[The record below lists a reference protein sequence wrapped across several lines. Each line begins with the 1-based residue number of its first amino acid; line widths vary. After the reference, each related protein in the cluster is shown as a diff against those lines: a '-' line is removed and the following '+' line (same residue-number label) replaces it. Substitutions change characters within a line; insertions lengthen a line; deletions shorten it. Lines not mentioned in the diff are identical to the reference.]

1 MYLLIFELVYASS
14 WQTAPVGSNG
24 LRTDGNLTLV
34 VTGWNFGPGIADGP
48 LGSGR
53 GPLAQFVRVQSL
65 VQVSVT

>member
-1 MYLLIFELVYASS
+1 M
-14 WQTAPVGSNG
+14 GSNG

-65 VQVSVT
+65 VQVSVAQH